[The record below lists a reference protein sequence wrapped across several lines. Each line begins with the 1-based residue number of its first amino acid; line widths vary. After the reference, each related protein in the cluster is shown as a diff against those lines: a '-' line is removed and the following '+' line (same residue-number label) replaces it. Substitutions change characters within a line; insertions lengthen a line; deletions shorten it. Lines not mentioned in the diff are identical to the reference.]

1 MRKYFISLFLFSI
14 LFSNPSYSEN
24 LYLFSSIGYSDYQIN
39 LKDKTEIN
47 NQLTGIGFGSAT
59 TSSTV
64 TDNLAYKVGFGLR
77 VPLFFIVE
85 GSYVNYGN
93 LLFKT
98 TTTSPSETLLAEV
111 ALKGL
116 SLDILQSLGPF
127 AVSAG
132 LMMVEDDI
140 AIISSKGNI
149 NVPIDKFLLPK
160 IGLNLKYN
168 DYRFEFNRIF
178 ITPNSQV
185 DSFMIGYVFNIL

>member
-1 MRKYFISLFLFSI
+1 MRKCLISIFLFSI
-14 LFSNPSYSEN
+14 LFSSPSYSEN

-39 LKDKTEIN
+39 LKDTTEIN
-47 NQLTGIGFGSAT
+47 NKLTSIGFGSAT
-59 TSSTV
+59 TSTD

-98 TTTSPSETLLAEV
+98 TTTSPSESLSV
-111 ALKGL
+111 DVPLKGL
-116 SLDILQSLGPF
+116 SLDLLQNLGPF

-140 AIISSKGNI
+140 TIPSSLGNI
-149 NVPIDKFLLPK
+149 NVPIDKLLIPK
-160 IGLNLKYN
+160 IGANLKYN
-168 DYRFEFNRIF
+168 NYRLEFNRIF
-178 ITPNSQV
+178 ITPNSQI
-185 DSFMIGYVFNIL
+185 DSLMIGYVFDIF

>member
-1 MRKYFISLFLFSI
+1 MRKCFISLFLFSI

-47 NQLTGIGFGSAT
+47 NKLTGIGFGSAT
-59 TSSTV
+59 TSTV

-77 VPLFFIVE
+77 VPLFISVE

-98 TTTSPSETLLAEV
+98 TTTSPSEALLAEV
-111 ALKGL
+111 AVKGL
-116 SLDILQSLGPF
+116 SLDILQSLGPL

-140 AIISSKGNI
+140 ALISSKGNI

-160 IGLNLKYN
+160 IGANLKYN
-168 DYRFEFNRIF
+168 NYRFEFNRIF
-178 ITPNSQV
+178 ITPNSQIN
-185 DSFMIGYVFNIL
+185 SFMIGYVFNIF

>member
-1 MRKYFISLFLFSI
+1 MRKCFSSFFLFI
-14 LFSNPSYSEN
+14 LLFSNPSYSEN

-39 LKDKTEIN
+39 LKDTTEIN
-47 NQLTGIGFGSAT
+47 NKLTGIGFGSAT
-59 TSSTV
+59 TSTD

-98 TTTSPSETLLAEV
+98 TTSSPSEALLAEV
-111 ALKGL
+111 AVKGL
-116 SLDILQSLGPF
+116 SLDILQSLGPL

-149 NVPIDKFLLPK
+149 KIPIDKFLIPK
-160 IGLNLKYN
+160 IGVNLKYN
-168 DYRFEFNRIF
+168 NYRLEFNRIF
-178 ITPNSQV
+178 ITPNSQI
-185 DSFMIGYVFNIL
+185 DSLMIGYVFNIF

>member
-1 MRKYFISLFLFSI
+1 MRKCFISLFLFSI

-47 NQLTGIGFGSAT
+47 NKLTGIGFGSAT
-59 TSSTV
+59 TSTV

-77 VPLFFIVE
+77 VPLFISVE

-98 TTTSPSETLLAEV
+98 TTTSPSEALLAEV
-111 ALKGL
+111 AVKGL
-116 SLDILQSLGPF
+116 SLDILQSLGPL

-149 NVPIDKFLLPK
+149 NIPIDKFLIPK

>member
-1 MRKYFISLFLFSI
+1 MRKRFISLFLFSI

-47 NQLTGIGFGSAT
+47 NKLTDIGFGSAT
-59 TSSTV
+59 TSTD

-77 VPLFFIVE
+77 VPLFFVVE

-93 LLFKT
+93 LNFKT
-98 TTTSPSETLLAEV
+98 TTTSPSESFSADV
-111 ALKGL
+111 PIKGL
-116 SLDILQSLGPF
+116 SLDLLQNLGPF

-140 AIISSKGNI
+140 TIPSSLGNI
-149 NVPIDKFLLPK
+149 NVPIDKLLIPK
-160 IGLNLKYN
+160 IGANLKYN
-168 DYRFEFNRIF
+168 NYRLEFNRIF
-178 ITPNSQV
+178 ITPNSQI
-185 DSFMIGYVFNIL
+185 DSLMIGYVFDIF